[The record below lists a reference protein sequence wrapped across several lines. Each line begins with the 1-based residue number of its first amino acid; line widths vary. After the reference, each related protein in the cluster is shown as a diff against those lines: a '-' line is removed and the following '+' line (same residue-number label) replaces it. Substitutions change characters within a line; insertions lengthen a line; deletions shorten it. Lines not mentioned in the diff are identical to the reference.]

1 MFHGD
6 FAALPCSRSLLLVSI
21 RSSVAFRASED
32 SPISDGFSSPLVD
45 RVFIYF
51 FPRNHHHHIVSAHL
65 SSPDA
70 IKLHCTTMGN
80 FTSTTI
86 NPHRQERH
94 HQVTPPRHFSFFTAV
109 VEETRSSR
117 KKMLKI
123 YYVWNDS
130 IGLQPAIHY
139 EFMFRKK
146 TNITEQRALILFGP
160 APGLYHF
167 TRSVVF
173 TTCIEREN
181 VSAESIR
188 PPRPSDVDDDEVSL
202 RWTTL

>member
-1 MFHGD
+1 MRWCFMVI
-6 FAALPCSRSLLLVSI
+6 LQLCLVLARCCYGRIDSI
-21 RSSVAFRASED
+21 ISCFWASED
-32 SPISDGFSSPLVD
+32 SPISDGFSSPLS
-45 RVFIYF
+45 RSGFYLF

-117 KKMLKI
+117 KKKC
-123 YYVWNDS
+123 W
-130 IGLQPAIHY
+130 
-139 EFMFRKK
+139 K
-146 TNITEQRALILFGP
+146 
-160 APGLYHF
+160 
-167 TRSVVF
+167 F
-173 TTCIEREN
+173 TTSEMT
-181 VSAESIR
+181 A
-188 PPRPSDVDDDEVSL
+188 SDCSQQFITNL
-202 RWTTL
+202 CFGKKPT